1 MKASDIF
8 RKTAKGQS
16 EVETRANALSIK
28 ERRVLILVNGE
39 NNAARLKQL
48 SLCDNI
54 VEILEILLNGGFITQ
69 DTATTTQAEFEPEAN
84 DTTETTETTET
95 TVTTVTTVTTAE
107 DPSENEVGARE
118 FMGNTLLT
126 FANRVRVAKLIEEIN
141 AVEDIESLKEL
152 IKPWYHAISETPG
165 GMYQA
170 DDLRKEVQKLIA
182 DEEVVGLR

>member
-1 MKASDIF
+1 MKASEIF
-8 RKTAKGQS
+8 HKTAKGQS

-54 VEILEILLNGGFITQ
+54 VEILEILLDGAFITK
-69 DTATTTQAEFEPEAN
+69 DTTTTPQAEFEPETN
-84 DTTETTETTET
+84 DATETTETTET
-95 TVTTVTTVTTAE
+95 TDITAE
-107 DPSENEVGARE
+107 ETSENEVGARE

-152 IKPWYHAISETPG
+152 VKPWYHAISETPG

-170 DDLRKEVQKLIA
+170 DDLRKEVQKLIT
-182 DEEVVGLR
+182 DEEISGLR